1 MGNVEWQGASTWGE
15 MEKLGSVLRW
25 IAPGVGG
32 THCLPR
38 LVDIDNALVL
48 KHTEGDKER
57 ARAFVERGQ
66 PGFRGE

>member
-1 MGNVEWQGASTWGE
+1 

-32 THCLPR
+32 IHSLPW
-38 LVDIDNALVL
+38 LVDVDNALVL

-57 ARAFVERGQ
+57 ARAFAERRQ
-66 PGFRGE
+66 PGFSGE